1 MSVVNVVMATKGA
14 FRYDELMSMELA
26 RFFEVVKGIQ
36 IVNSAQRQQEFAAE
50 SHRKAE
56 NGTR

>member
-1 MSVVNVVMATKGA
+1 
-14 FRYDELMSMELA
+14 MSMELA

-36 IVNSAQRQQEFAAE
+36 IVNSAHRAEEFAAE

-56 NGTR
+56 NGTG